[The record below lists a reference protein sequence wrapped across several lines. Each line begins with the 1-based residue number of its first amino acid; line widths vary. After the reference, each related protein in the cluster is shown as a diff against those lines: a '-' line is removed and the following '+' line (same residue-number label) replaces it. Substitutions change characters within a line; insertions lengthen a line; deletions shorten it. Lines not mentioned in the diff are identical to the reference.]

1 MCCLFVLSFIFLVI
15 LLVVHLDLV
24 FINCVVSWVIF
35 QRIILFSSLLPEP
48 MILVN
53 IAAVV
58 VLLSRSGIMG
68 DDNEDGMRGA
78 TVAVLLDQAG

>member
-68 DDNEDGMRGA
+68 DDNEDGMRGV